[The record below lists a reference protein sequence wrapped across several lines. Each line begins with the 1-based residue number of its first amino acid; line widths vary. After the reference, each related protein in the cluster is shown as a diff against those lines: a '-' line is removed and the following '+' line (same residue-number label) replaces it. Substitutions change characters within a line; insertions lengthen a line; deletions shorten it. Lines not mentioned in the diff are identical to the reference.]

1 MNTHTLKVL
10 EFDRIRE
17 FLKSFAAS
25 AGAVKR
31 CAALVPERSRA
42 RVQALLDETTEMRRE
57 IDENQRLP
65 LAGIHDIAA
74 AVSRARIKNFYL
86 EPKMLVHICDTLET
100 AGMLKKY
107 FACLEETRPNLFR
120 LSQTIVQMQPLIDRV
135 RKCVSP
141 QGEILDSASALL
153 AEIRARLKNLR
164 VGIIKTLEQLLDDE
178 QKAYAIQDDFITL
191 RNNRYVIPV
200 RSDSKTAVPGVVHDQ
215 SQSKA
220 TFFVEPLP
228 VVTMNNELQVLRR
241 EEYYEEIRI
250 LTELTSLVASEA
262 DTILLN
268 LSIAESIDV
277 IHARALFSKAYDGQ
291 PAILS
296 DDSSLELRQCRHPIL
311 LSRFVEE
318 LPQQP
323 LVQEPPETITGYWE
337 FNRPGV
343 VPVDLMKSA
352 TTSTLVVTGANAGGK
367 TVAMKTLGLFVLM
380 TQAGM
385 HIPVSA
391 DSKIPVFDRVFA
403 DIGDEQNI
411 EASLS
416 TFSAHMFQIN
426 NIVASAGRDCLVLLD
441 ELGSGTDPA
450 EGGSL
455 AVAILDFLRSLG
467 CCTVVTTH
475 LNLLKTYA
483 YGNQD
488 VENVSV
494 AFDPD
499 TYKPLYSLVYGVPGL
514 SNALA
519 IAKNIGIPDQIL
531 LQAQAGLEGSDK
543 QIAALIH
550 GLEQTHREILD
561 QKSAFREIQARTLK
575 YQSTIERLCEA
586 MKLQKDKILRNFE
599 AAARK
604 LLRESEDELTKLI
617 REQKRRKIVR
627 PEDDFKT
634 ADAAKEIF
642 HGIKRK
648 LHDKF
653 PRTAVAPEPVT
664 RLEVGQQVTLIHL
677 NKKGIV
683 TTVDNEGRKAEI
695 TVGTMRVK
703 AGFDEIAAAAPAAAV
718 KPAPAAPVSR
728 QPRGTSL
735 LTVNR
740 VNVIGMRV
748 DEALPVV
755 DKAIDNALVQGT
767 ETLEIIHGRGTGRLM
782 QAIHEHLK
790 SSSCVRSFES
800 GTADQGGSGIT
811 IAHIK

>member
-17 FLKSFAAS
+17 FLKSFATS

-31 CAALVPERSRA
+31 CAELEPACAYDHVRT
-42 RVQALLDETTEMRRE
+42 LLDETTEMRRE

-65 LAGIHDIAA
+65 LSGIHDIAA
-74 AVSRARIKNFYL
+74 AVAQSRIKNYYL
-86 EPKMLVHICDTLET
+86 EPKILIQICDTLET

-107 FACLEETRPNLFR
+107 FSGLEETRPNLFR
-120 LSQTIVQMQPLIDRV
+120 LSRSVVSMQPFIDRI

-141 QGEILDSASALL
+141 QGEILDSASPQLSD
-153 AEIRARLKNLR
+153 IRARLKNLR
-164 VGIIKTLEQLLDDE
+164 IGIIKTLEQLLDDE

-220 TFFVEPLP
+220 TFFIEPLP
-228 VVTMNNELQVLRR
+228 VVSMNNELQILRR
-241 EEYYEEIRI
+241 DEYYEEIRL
-250 LTELTSLVASEA
+250 LTELTALVSDEA
-262 DTILLN
+262 DTIVLN
-268 LSIAESIDV
+268 LSIAESIDL

-291 PAILS
+291 PALLS
-296 DDSSLELRQCRHPIL
+296 NESSIELMQCRHPIL
-311 LSRFVEE
+311 LSCFVQE
-318 LPQQP
+318 LPQQSA
-323 LVQEPPETITGYWE
+323 VQEQTEIITGHWE
-337 FNRPGV
+337 FNRAGV
-343 VPVDLMKSA
+343 VPIDLVKA
-352 TTSTLVVTGANAGGK
+352 GTTATLVITGANAGGK

-385 HIPVSA
+385 HIPVA
-391 DSKIPVFDRVFA
+391 AGSKVPVYGRVFA

-416 TFSAHMFQIN
+416 TFSSHMSQIN
-426 NIVASAGRDCLVLLD
+426 TIVASSGHDCLVLLD

-455 AVAILDFLRSLG
+455 AVAILDFLRTRG
-467 CCTVVTTH
+467 CCTIVTTH

-483 YGNQD
+483 YSNKD

-499 TYKPLYSLVYGVPGL
+499 TFKPLYSLVYGVPGL

-519 IAKNIGIPDQIL
+519 IAKNIGIPDEIL
-531 LQAQAGLEGSDK
+531 LQAQAGMEGSDK

-550 GLEQTHREILD
+550 GLEQTHREVLD
-561 QKSAFREIQARTLK
+561 QKNAFKKLQVRTRK
-575 YQSTIERLCEA
+575 YQDTVERLFET
-586 MKLQKDKILRNFE
+586 MKIQKEKILKNFE
-599 AAARK
+599 LSARK

-617 REQKRRKIVR
+617 KEQKRRKIVR

-634 ADAAKEIF
+634 VETVKDAFQTVK
-642 HGIKRK
+642 KK
-648 LHDKF
+648 LHDQF
-653 PRTAVAPEPVT
+653 PRTSLNDEPVK
-664 RLEVGQQVTLIHL
+664 RLEVGQQVTLMHL
-677 NKKGIV
+677 HKKGIV
-683 TTVDNEGRKAEI
+683 TTVDNDARKAEI

-703 AGFDEIAAAAPAAAV
+703 AGFDDLAAAGAV
-718 KPAPAAPVSR
+718 ANIKHSTAAPLT
-728 QPRGTSL
+728 PRLHSASL
-735 LTVNR
+735 QTVNR
-740 VNVIGMRV
+740 INVIGMRV
-748 DEALPVV
+748 DEALPAV
-755 DKAIDNALVQGT
+755 DKAIDSALMQGT

-782 QAIHEHLK
+782 LAIHEHLK
-790 SSSCVRSFES
+790 GSSYIKSFES